1 MRWDGLIHICTACV
15 SGKRDT
21 RWELA
26 RIGSDSSLLENLS
39 IHPGQR
45 IVAQSTD
52 ADSILGD
59 AFRTTLVR
67 SRYGDIHG
75 RLTMTRH

>member
-1 MRWDGLIHICTACV
+1 MIALACV

-39 IHPGQR
+39 IRPGQR

-52 ADSILGD
+52 ADRILGD
-59 AFRTTLVR
+59 ASRTTLGR
-67 SRYGDIHG
+67 PSYGDIHG
-75 RLTMTRH
+75 RLYITHH